1 MRIDRSIKKLR
12 ETYPRIKRKTLFGR
26 QCFFVKSKQIIEY
39 MALQKSEAFES
50 YAKCSMY
57 SVIETAVSQLKNTHY
72 A

>member
-1 MRIDRSIKKLR
+1 
-12 ETYPRIKRKTLFGR
+12 
-26 QCFFVKSKQIIEY
+26 

-72 A
+72 AWNHALRV